1 MIDAYHSVL
10 FVGPTLPEAHEWGSK
25 ELSVRPP
32 ARQGDVIDAV
42 FDGATLIGLID
53 GVFEIGP
60 SVWHK
65 EILYAL
71 EHGVRVVGAASF
83 GALRAAELHPFG
95 MVGIG
100 SIYERYRS
108 GEIIRDD
115 AVMISHAPA
124 EFGWQAWTV
133 SLFDM
138 LDTIEAARPQIDKEV
153 YTRLVQVAGRLHFK
167 ERTWNALVAS
177 GCSSEM
183 VQPDLMQILMDC
195 RRQTKRGDALE
206 MVKALPAL
214 QALQTPMKRVSAPR
228 TVYFRRLLEAK
239 SAGRLGTG
247 RDAPSADGI
256 RPEMLSEGA
265 ANPECRDHQE
275 GPAPAKSS

>member
-1 MIDAYHSVL
+1 MTGAARSVL

-42 FDGATLIGLID
+42 YDGASLIGLID

-65 EILYAL
+65 EILFAM
-71 EHGVRVVGAASF
+71 EHGVRVAGAASL

-100 SIYERYRS
+100 SIYERYRRS
-108 GEIIRDD
+108 EIIRDD

-138 LDTIEAARPQIDKEV
+138 LDTIEAARPQIDSEV
-153 YTRLVQVAGRLHFK
+153 YTRLIELAGQLHFK
-167 ERTWNALVAS
+167 ERSWEALVA
-177 GCSSEM
+177 GCSKDSG
-183 VQPDLMQILMDC
+183 QANLMQILMDC
-195 RRQTKRGDALE
+195 RQHTKRDDALKL
-206 MVKALPAL
+206 VAALPAL
-214 QALQTPMKRVSAPR
+214 QALPLPMNPVSAPR
-228 TVYFRRLLEAK
+228 SVYFRRLLEARL
-239 SAGRLGTG
+239 AGRPGKG
-247 RDAPSADGI
+247 PDAASGAALPGGMAC
-256 RPEMLSEGA
+256 EGA
-265 ANPECRDHQE
+265 ATPECHDRQE
-275 GPAPAKSS
+275 ASAPAK